1 MVCSRGLQPILL
13 SAVASSSGAFSLSP
27 SSWMATPPTTNTP
40 PLSST
45 FGSPYP
51 NVKTRLYAMDM
62 NILDTTVD
70 SITSMEHQSDHDDK
84 KKHNKIRPSTSS
96 TQERTT
102 TTTLPTTMSEA
113 IQTFFWSGDKGPS
126 FVVLALV
133 YFSVARLTLVVEQ
146 APTTMNLLLMEPV
159 VFAASIIFWVVQE
172 HVLHQRLLHS
182 NFDWMGKIIHQEHH
196 NKPYFHISV
205 DPAWMLLGWLATAH
219 LLCRQLLPL
228 PLALTATLGYSLA
241 GLFYEWSHYIVH
253 TKVPLKSSFWKTVKQ
268 NHMRHHLVNDSYW
281 FGFSLPMIDDLFGTN
296 PPIRQARLE
305 RKMANKSTAKE

>member
-1 MVCSRGLQPILL
+1 
-13 SAVASSSGAFSLSP
+13 
-27 SSWMATPPTTNTP
+27 
-40 PLSST
+40 
-45 FGSPYP
+45 
-51 NVKTRLYAMDM
+51 MDM
-62 NILDTTVD
+62 NILDTAADAT
-70 SITSMEHQSDHDDK
+70 ISMEHQSDDYDDDK
-84 KKHNKIRPSTSS
+84 QKKHKKIRPSTSS
-96 TQERTT
+96 TQET
-102 TTTLPTTMSEA
+102 TTTLPITMSEA
-113 IQTFFWSGDKGPS
+113 IQIFFWSGDKGPS
-126 FVVLALV
+126 FVVLALG
-133 YFSVARLTLVVEQ
+133 YFAVARLTLVVEQ
-146 APTTMNLLLMEPV
+146 APTSMNLLLMEPV

-228 PLALTATLGYSLA
+228 PLALTATLGYSMA

-281 FGFSLPMIDDLFGTN
+281 FGFSLPLIDDLFGTN

-305 RKMANKSTAKE
+305 KRKMTNESTVKE